1 MYKIICCDY
10 DGTLVTSCDEVL
22 SLQFLE
28 KLHNL
33 ASRGI
38 IFTVASG
45 RPYNQLKKI
54 FAPVFSD
61 IAFIAS
67 DGAQI
72 MYKNCLLGKT
82 TMCLQDVKAL
92 AQTALDFGLSPIAAL
107 REQNKSISREQLALP
122 FLFSSDIFK
131 LIVAKNG
138 KSAQAL
144 KQKASTLSNVRICYE
159 DASFIE
165 FCASNANKGN
175 ALNTLMQ
182 KFSCPIERVCAI
194 GDGKNDLEMLKLVK
208 NTFRPKC
215 ADEQIIDIAQEINVK
230 QFIMDI

>member
-1 MYKIICCDY
+1 MYKIIACDY

-92 AQTALDFGLSPIAAL
+92 AQIALNEGLAPIAAL
-107 REQNKSISREQLALP
+107 REENKRISSEQLALP
-122 FLFSSDIFK
+122 FLFSADVFK

-144 KQKASTLSNVRICYE
+144 KQKASALSNVRICYE
-159 DASFIE
+159 DAAFIE
-165 FCASNANKGN
+165 FCNANSNKGV
-175 ALNTLMQ
+175 ALKTLMD
-182 KFSCPIERVCAI
+182 KFSCPIDKVAAI
-194 GDGKNDLEMLKLVK
+194 GDGINDLEMLNLTK
-208 NTFRPKC
+208 NRFRPKC
-215 ADEQIIDIAQEINVK
+215 ADEHIIDIAREINVK
-230 QFIMDI
+230 QFILDI

>member
-1 MYKIICCDY
+1 MYKIVCCDY

-82 TMCLQDVKAL
+82 TMCVNDVKAL
-92 AQTALDFGLSPIAAL
+92 AQSALDFGLAPIAAL
-107 REQNKSISREQLALP
+107 REENKSISRAQLALP
-122 FLFSSDIFK
+122 YLFSSDVFK

-144 KQKASTLSNVRICYE
+144 KQKASTLLNVRICYE
-159 DASFIE
+159 DDSFIE
-165 FCASNANKGN
+165 FCNKNSNKGE
-175 ALNTLMQ
+175 ALKTLIN
-182 KFSCPIERVCAI
+182 KFSCPIDNVAAI
-194 GDGKNDLEMLKLVK
+194 GDGINDLEMLKLAK
-208 NTFRPKC
+208 NRFRPKC
-215 ADEQIIDIAQEINVK
+215 ANEHIIDIAQEIDVK
-230 QFIMDI
+230 QFILDI